1 MAIEEKINLLFLEDE
16 MKRSYLS
23 YAMSVIVGRALPDV
37 RDGLKPVQR
46 RILYAMR
53 ELGLSPGKPY
63 RKSARLVGECLGKYH
78 PHGDVAVYDALV
90 RMAQNFSLRHP
101 LIEGQGNFGSVDG
114 DPAAAMRYT
123 EVRLAP
129 ISEELLK
136 DLDKDTVDFVPNFD
150 NSLQEPVVLPAG
162 FPNLLLNGASGIAVG
177 MATNIPPH
185 NLGEL
190 IDACIALIENPDMT
204 TSDLLNFIKGPDF
217 PTGGI
222 ILQSKGLKKAYE
234 EGKGKIILRGKAFI
248 DKKDGREIIVI
259 EEIPYQVNKTKLIER
274 IADLAQEERIKGIKG
289 IRDESD
295 KRGIRIV
302 IETSRTA
309 AAEVILNQLYKHTP
323 LQISFGIILLAL
335 VKGKPQQLN
344 LCDALKFYLE
354 HRREVI
360 VRRTRYLLKK
370 EEEKAHILEGL
381 KAALGRID
389 EVIRVIRE
397 ASNPQEAEEKL
408 INLLNLTKVQAGS
421 ILNMRLQRLT
431 ALEREKIDKDYEDSL
446 QKIEDFRGILGSD
459 SRVWEII
466 KEELIRVREKYADPR
481 KTVIE
486 KGETQEVDFKPED
499 LIEKEDIVVTIT
511 SNGYIKY
518 TPLRAYRRQKR
529 GGKGMSGIMLQKG
542 DLAQNLILCN
552 THSTL
557 LFFTSVGKV
566 HSIKAYDIPHKRRSE
581 RGRAIVNFL
590 PIREEERITAVIPVD
605 EFVPDKFLT
614 MVTRKGMVKKTS
626 MIKYSQL
633 KRGGIRAISL
643 KEGDEL
649 IKVLESS
656 GEDEL
661 ILSTKK
667 GMAIR
672 FSEQDIRETG
682 RTTMGVKGITLNE
695 KEKDEVIDATLVE
708 KDADL
713 FVITTRGYGKRTP
726 ISEYRKIRR
735 GGKGIKN
742 IHLHSEKG
750 EVVAIKKVKEDD
762 ELIIITKKGKII
774 RLWAKNIRKTGR
786 WAMGTRII
794 RVGQDDE
801 VIAVT

>member
-1 MAIEEKINLLFLEDE
+1 VAIEEKINPLFLEDE
-16 MKRSYLS
+16 MKKSYLS

-53 ELGLSPGKPY
+53 ELGLLPNRPY
-63 RKSARLVGECLGKYH
+63 RKSARLVGETLGKYH

-90 RMAQNFSLRHP
+90 RMAQYFSLRHP
-101 LIEGQGNFGSVDG
+101 LVDGQGNFGSVDG

-123 EVRLAP
+123 EIRLAP
-129 ISEELLK
+129 ISEELLQ

-150 NSLQEPVVLPAG
+150 NSLQEPVVLPAR

-185 NLGEL
+185 NLAEL
-190 IDACIALIENPDMT
+190 IDACVAMIEDPQIT
-204 TSDLLNFIKGPDF
+204 TPQLLEFIKGPDF

-222 ILQSKGLKKAYE
+222 ILHSIGLRKAYE
-234 EGKGKIILRGKAFI
+234 EGKGKIVLRGKALI
-248 DKKDGREIIVI
+248 ERENGKERIII
-259 EEIPYQVNKTKLIER
+259 QEIPYQVNKTKLIER
-274 IADLAQEERIKGIKG
+274 IADLAQEEKIKGIKS

-295 KRGIRIV
+295 KRGIRVV

-309 AAEVILNQLYKHTP
+309 VPEVILNQLYKHTP

-335 VKGKPQQLN
+335 VNGKPQQLS
-344 LCDALKFYLE
+344 LSQALKFYLE
-354 HRREVI
+354 HRREVVI
-360 VRRTRYLLKK
+360 RRTRYLLKK
-370 EEEKAHILEGL
+370 EEEKAHVLEGL
-381 KAALGRID
+381 KIALSRLD
-389 EVIRVIRE
+389 EVIKIIRG

-408 INLLNLTKVQAGS
+408 IDSLKLTQVQANS

-431 ALEREKIDKDYEDSL
+431 ALEREKVDKDHKASL
-446 QKIEDFRGILGSD
+446 ENIKEFKAILASD
-459 SRVWEII
+459 SRIWEII
-466 KEELIRVREKYADPR
+466 KEELIKIKEKYANPR

-486 KGETQEVDFKPED
+486 TGKTQEVEFKPED

-529 GGKGMSGIMLQKG
+529 GGKGMSGILLEKG
-542 DLAQNLILCN
+542 DLAQNLLLCN

-557 LFFTSVGKV
+557 LFFTSSGKV
-566 HSIKAYDIPHKRRSE
+566 HSIKAYEIPQKRRGE

-590 PIREEERITAVIPVD
+590 SLGEGEKISAVIPVD
-605 EFVPDKFLT
+605 DFIPDRFLL
-614 MVTRKGMVKKTS
+614 MVTREGMVKKTS
-626 MIKYSQL
+626 MVKYSQL
-633 KRGGIRAISL
+633 KRGGIRAINL

-649 IKVLESS
+649 IKVLDSS

-661 ILSTKK
+661 ILSTQK

-672 FSEQDIRETG
+672 FSEKDIRETG
-682 RTTMGVKGITLNE
+682 RASMGVKGITLNE
-695 KEKDEVIDATLVE
+695 EDKVIDATLAGKEV
-708 KDADL
+708 DL
-713 FVITTRGYGKRTP
+713 FVITTKGYGKRTP
-726 ISEYRKIRR
+726 LSEYRKIRR
-735 GGKGIKN
+735 GGKGVKN
-742 IHLHSEKG
+742 IHLHPEKG
-750 EVVAIKKVKEDD
+750 KVVAIKKVKESD
-762 ELIIITKKGKII
+762 EVIIITKKGKII
-774 RLWAKNIRKTGR
+774 RLWAENIRRTGR

-794 RVGQDDE
+794 KLDKNDE